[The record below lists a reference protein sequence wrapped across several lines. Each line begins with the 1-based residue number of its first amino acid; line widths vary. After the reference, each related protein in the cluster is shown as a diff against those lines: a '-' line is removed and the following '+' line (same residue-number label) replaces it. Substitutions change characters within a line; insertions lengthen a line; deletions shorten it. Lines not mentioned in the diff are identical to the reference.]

1 VDFLEI
7 RGKQLTK
14 INFISVKEINFKA
27 IALLS
32 VHCPSVSQIQI
43 LSQVQTRQCQ
53 VWVKKEKPVE
63 NNIKK
68 LVNEKP
74 SHLHFQPMII
84 F

>member
-63 NNIKK
+63 NKIKNLLMK
-68 LVNEKP
+68 SLP
-74 SHLHFQPMII
+74 IYI
-84 F
+84 FNP